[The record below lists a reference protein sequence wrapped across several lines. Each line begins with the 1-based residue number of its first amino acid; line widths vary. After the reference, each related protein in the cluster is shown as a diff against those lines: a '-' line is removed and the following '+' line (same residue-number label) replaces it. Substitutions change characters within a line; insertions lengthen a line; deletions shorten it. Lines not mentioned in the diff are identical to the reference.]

1 LDHNR
6 TARVTPS
13 ENHQGTGI
21 STLAIFL
28 RRKISQSTIT
38 KEQAMSEY
46 KPEDSLVV
54 EDLET
59 MDLSKL
65 DEDSQIDI
73 MLTLIEQY
81 TSQLEARG
89 ISTEIIDTALFSVF
103 VGRLAERG
111 DRESFEAYVEEAME
125 ETWDTVVLH

>member
-1 LDHNR
+1 
-6 TARVTPS
+6 
-13 ENHQGTGI
+13 
-21 STLAIFL
+21 
-28 RRKISQSTIT
+28 
-38 KEQAMSEY
+38 MS
-46 KPEDSLVV
+46 DSKQDLTLVV

-65 DEDSQIDI
+65 DEDSQTDI
-73 MLTLIEQY
+73 VLTLMDQY
-81 TSQLEARG
+81 TAALEARG
-89 ISTEIIDTALFSVF
+89 IPIEVIDCALFSVF

>member
-1 LDHNR
+1 
-6 TARVTPS
+6 
-13 ENHQGTGI
+13 
-21 STLAIFL
+21 
-28 RRKISQSTIT
+28 
-38 KEQAMSEY
+38 MSDV
-46 KPEDSLVV
+46 KPEDTLIV

-65 DEDSQIDI
+65 DEDSQTDI

-81 TSQLEARG
+81 TSALEARG
-89 ISTEIIDTALFSVF
+89 IATEIIDCALFSVF
-103 VGRLAERG
+103 VSRLAERG

>member
-1 LDHNR
+1 
-6 TARVTPS
+6 
-13 ENHQGTGI
+13 
-21 STLAIFL
+21 
-28 RRKISQSTIT
+28 
-38 KEQAMSEY
+38 MSDI
-46 KPEDSLVV
+46 KQDLTLVV

-59 MDLSKL
+59 MDLCKL
-65 DEDSQIDI
+65 DEDSQTDI

-89 ISTEIIDTALFSVF
+89 ISTEVIDCALFSVF
-103 VGRLAERG
+103 VGRLNERG

>member
-1 LDHNR
+1 
-6 TARVTPS
+6 
-13 ENHQGTGI
+13 
-21 STLAIFL
+21 
-28 RRKISQSTIT
+28 
-38 KEQAMSEY
+38 MSNA
-46 KPEDSLVV
+46 KQDNTLVV

-73 MLTLIEQY
+73 MLTMIEQY
-81 TSQLEARG
+81 TGQLEARG
-89 ISTEIIDTALFSVF
+89 IATEVIDTALFSVF

-111 DRESFEAYVEEAME
+111 DRESFEAYVEESME

>member
-1 LDHNR
+1 
-6 TARVTPS
+6 
-13 ENHQGTGI
+13 
-21 STLAIFL
+21 
-28 RRKISQSTIT
+28 
-38 KEQAMSEY
+38 MSEY

-81 TSQLEARG
+81 TAQLEARG
-89 ISTEIIDTALFSVF
+89 IATEIIDTALFSVF

-125 ETWDTVVLH
+125 ETWETVQLH

>member
-1 LDHNR
+1 
-6 TARVTPS
+6 
-13 ENHQGTGI
+13 
-21 STLAIFL
+21 
-28 RRKISQSTIT
+28 
-38 KEQAMSEY
+38 MSNA
-46 KPEDSLVV
+46 KQDNTLVV

-73 MLTLIEQY
+73 MLTMIEQY
-81 TSQLEARG
+81 TGQLEARG
-89 ISTEIIDTALFSVF
+89 IATEVIDTALFSVF

>member
-1 LDHNR
+1 
-6 TARVTPS
+6 
-13 ENHQGTGI
+13 
-21 STLAIFL
+21 
-28 RRKISQSTIT
+28 
-38 KEQAMSEY
+38 MSEY

-81 TSQLEARG
+81 TSALEARG

-125 ETWDTVVLH
+125 ETWETVQLH